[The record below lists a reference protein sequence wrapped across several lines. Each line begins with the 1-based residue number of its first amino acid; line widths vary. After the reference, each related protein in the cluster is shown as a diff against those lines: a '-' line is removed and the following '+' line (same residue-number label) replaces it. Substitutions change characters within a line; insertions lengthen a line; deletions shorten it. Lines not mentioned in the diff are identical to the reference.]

1 MFNPDGKNM
10 IPDEQEI
17 MDYLILNGGLEVVG
31 IDSENQSFL
40 YSFTPKIKEL
50 MPDLYEEHIRTVNS
64 DILALWEKGYVNID
78 FMSDDPVI
86 TITKKSLNDEELSK
100 LSNLIFSLDSVSLD
114 SEDKNLGADE
124 MAQMGIT
131 NVDTQIGFVESNYW
145 EGGYNQ

>member
-1 MFNPDGKNM
+1 MILLMKKIFKRMFNPDGKNM
-10 IPDEQEI
+10 IPYEEEI

-86 TITKKSLNDEELSK
+86 TITKKSLNNEELSK
-100 LSNLIFSLDSVSLD
+100 LSK
-114 SEDKNLGADE
+114 EDQWAIAELKRLMIKKE
-124 MAQMGIT
+124 L
-131 NVDTQIGFVESNYW
+131 
-145 EGGYNQ
+145 

>member
-1 MFNPDGKNM
+1 MILLMKKIFKRMFNPDGKNM
-10 IPDEQEI
+10 IPYEEEI

-100 LSNLIFSLDSVSLD
+100 LSKQDQWAIAELKRLMLKK
-114 SEDKNLGADE
+114 EL
-124 MAQMGIT
+124 
-131 NVDTQIGFVESNYW
+131 
-145 EGGYNQ
+145 